1 MADAKYTIELG
12 VESNKQEFD
21 RINKELDEVLRKVA
35 GEKLKATDP
44 KQTKELE
51 NQLKIIEK
59 MSLAYSKAFDN
70 KMGQINVAKLNTE
83 MQKANVTIQQFKN
96 ATALAQQQGAAC
108 FNDVAASVLRANIQ
122 LKQSNKL
129 LDKMAVT
136 FKNTVRYGIS
146 SSIFNSFTNSVQ
158 KAYDFTK
165 NLDTSLNDIRIV
177 SGQSAE
183 QMAQLAIS
191 ANKAAQALGKT
202 TLDYTKAATIY
213 YQQGLS
219 SEEVEKRTEVTLK
232 AANVTGQNAQE
243 VSEQL
248 TAVWNGYQVTGE
260 KLEEYVDKLS
270 AVAAHSASNLE
281 ELSTGMSKVAS
292 AANIMGVDIDQL
304 TAQMS
309 TIISVTRQAPESVG
323 TALRTIYARMA
334 DIKAGLDDEVS
345 LGNYSGKMKKLGFD
359 VLDASG
365 NLKDMGKVI
374 EEIGGKWS
382 DLSREQQVSLAQI
395 MAGTRQYNNLLT
407 LFDN

>member
-1 MADAKYTIELG
+1 MADAKIN
-12 VESNKQEFD
+12 VEVGYSSNKQEFD
-21 RINKELDEVLRKVA
+21 RINKEIDELLKKLARDK
-35 GEKLKATDP
+35 EKTTDP
-44 KQTKELE
+44 KLKRELQE
-51 NQLKIIEK
+51 QLDIIEK
-59 MSLAYSKAFDN
+59 MGTAYSKAFDS
-70 KMGQINVAKLNTE
+70 KMGQINVSKLNAE
-83 MQKANVTIQQFKN
+83 MKNSNVTIQQFKT
-96 ATALAQQQGAAC
+96 ATQGAQQQGAAC
-108 FNDVAASVLRANIQ
+108 FNDIAASVLNANIQ

-129 LDKMAVT
+129 LDQMAIT

-146 SSIFNSFTNSVQ
+146 SSIFNNFTNSVQ
-158 KAYDFTK
+158 KAYSFTK
-165 NLDTSLNDIRIV
+165 ELDTSLNDIRIV
-177 SGQSAE
+177 SNQSAE
-183 QMAQLAIS
+183 QMERFAVS
-191 ANKAAQALGKT
+191 ANKAAQSLGRT

-219 SEEVEKRTEVTLK
+219 TEEVEKRTEVTLK

-270 AVAAHSASNLE
+270 AVAAHSASDLE

-292 AANIMGVDIDQL
+292 AAHVMGVDIDQL

-323 TALRTIYARMA
+323 TALRTIYARIA

-365 NLKDMGKVI
+365 NLKDMGSVI
-374 EEIGGKWS
+374 EEIGEK
-382 DLSREQQVSLAQI
+382 
-395 MAGTRQYNNLLT
+395 
-407 LFDN
+407 